1 MEEQKEIFIY
11 SEEVQDVLS
20 HPPKSIFVWGN
31 TILFGFFIVML
42 ILSWLIKYPDI
53 LSSEIIIT
61 TEIPPEKIIAKTS
74 GRIERILIEDKAKV
88 DKNTTL
94 AIIENPA
101 QYEDVFFL
109 KKMTDSIRPA
119 TTAFDF
125 PIYEMPILHLGPI
138 EAAYAVFERD
148 YLNYL
153 QNKEFQPHQITI
165 SAQNRESLQ
174 LQQELNLLS
183 NQKEINQQELEFTK
197 TDLDRHKGLFE
208 KGVISSQEWERKNL
222 EYLQQ
227 EKAVN
232 SITAQIVQLHSRI
245 NDLQRNK
252 QTSTVNQSKDEI
264 NLFRT
269 AVLSYNQL
277 KKAILEWELTYVL
290 GSSISGQIS
299 FLNLWVENQSVQA
312 GEDTFVIIPEQKSD
326 YIGKIKA
333 AQHNSGKIK
342 VGQEVNIRLANYPDR
357 EFGMLRGIVKSIS
370 LTPDKEQN
378 ILIDIALPNAL
389 TTSYKKEINFHQEM
403 AGTADI
409 ITEDLRLIERFLYQ
423 FRDIFK
429 RKPYKNTEK

>member
-1 MEEQKEIFIY
+1 M
-11 SEEVQDVLS
+11 
-20 HPPKSIFVWGN
+20 
-31 TILFGFFIVML
+31 
-42 ILSWLIKYPDI
+42 
-53 LSSEIIIT
+53 
-61 TEIPPEKIIAKTS
+61 
-74 GRIERILIEDKAKV
+74 
-88 DKNTTL
+88 
-94 AIIENPA
+94 
-101 QYEDVFFL
+101 
-109 KKMTDSIRPA
+109 
-119 TTAFDF
+119 
-125 PIYEMPILHLGPI
+125 
-138 EAAYAVFERD
+138 
-148 YLNYL
+148 
-153 QNKEFQPHQITI
+153 
-165 SAQNRESLQ
+165 
-174 LQQELNLLS
+174 QQELNLLS
-183 NQKEINQQELEFTK
+183 NQKEINLQELEFTK

-227 EKAVN
+227 EKAIN

-252 QTSTVNQSKDEI
+252 QTSSVNQSKDEI
-264 NLFRT
+264 NLLRT

-277 KKAILEWELTYVL
+277 KKAILEWELTYIL
-290 GSSISGQIS
+290 SSSISGQVS
-299 FLNLWVENQSVQA
+299 FLNLWVENQIVQA

-333 AQHNSGKIK
+333 PQHNSGKIK

-429 RKPYKNTEK
+429 RKPYKNYNTPQISIQ